1 MKSALQLF
9 LTIIYTCAVISVSLL
24 LITLAVIATFKAFLF
39 LLSFI

>member
-9 LTIIYTCAVISVSLL
+9 LTIIYGCVVISVSLL
-24 LITLAVIATFKAFLF
+24 LITLIGIATIKAFLF